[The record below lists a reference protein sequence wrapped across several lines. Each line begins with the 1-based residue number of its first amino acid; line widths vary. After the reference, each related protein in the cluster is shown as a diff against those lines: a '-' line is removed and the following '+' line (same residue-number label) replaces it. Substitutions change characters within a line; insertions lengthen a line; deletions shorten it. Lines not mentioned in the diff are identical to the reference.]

1 MILDSANAKRLILYF
16 MYDKDGIVDDYVP
29 YMLRELKKN
38 STEILVV
45 CNGKL
50 TRESREKLQEV
61 TPNVL
66 VRENKGFDVWA
77 YKTGLEYYGWD
88 KIRSFDEVIMMNFT
102 IMGPVYPL
110 EEMFKTMD
118 QRDLDFW
125 GITMFHEY
133 KEGDPF
139 GTCLLYTS
147 DAADE

>member
-77 YKTGLEYYGWD
+77 YKTGLE
-88 KIRSFDEVIMMNFT
+88 ILR
-102 IMGPVYPL
+102 MGQ
-110 EEMFKTMD
+110 D
-118 QRDLDFW
+118 QIL
-125 GITMFHEY
+125 
-133 KEGDPF
+133 
-139 GTCLLYTS
+139 
-147 DAADE
+147 